1 MVKFIFKGAQTVT
14 VLAQELWM
22 EWFLLKML
30 FEIFYELLE
39 RKKEYSIFAYKC
51 TLVFIYFNEKMSSL
65 SYYVFGNDFK

>member
-30 FEIFYELLE
+30 FEIFYELFE
-39 RKKEYSIFAYKC
+39 RKKEYSIFTYKC
-51 TLVFIYFNEKMSSL
+51 TRYSNTFQRKDVFIIIL
-65 SYYVFGNDFK
+65 CL

>member
-30 FEIFYELLE
+30 FEIFYELFK
-39 RKKEYSIFAYKC
+39 RKKSIVYLR
-51 TLVFIYFNEKMSSL
+51 TSVLFNVKMSSL
-65 SYYVFGNDFK
+65 SYYVFRNDFK